1 MKKHIL
7 RLVSLVILAVFF
19 CVATPVHAEGE
30 ADTAANSFT
39 TSISITP
46 LSKVLTLESGKVYED
61 SFTVTNNGGED
72 MRIETYASPYSYV
85 YSETDDRY
93 NLGFNNENSY
103 TQISRWITF
112 RNASG
117 VYEEKPT
124 FTIAPNNS
132 LEIFYKIT
140 TPSSIPAGGQYAVIF
155 AHTLSATV
163 NASGIR
169 TEACPGIIVYGRSNE
184 GETIVDS
191 NISNPTIDRTEI
203 EIEEGGA
210 KKLLFKGDAKVKNTG
225 NTDFVASGRLKVT
238 GLFGDV
244 KYETSANDGKTSIIP
259 DAELN
264 VSDVWQETPDFGFFR
279 VTWTVEAGEKTE
291 SIERVFFLMSPIA
304 IIITIIVLTL
314 LIIGFIIL
322 IKKRKAHRSRN
333 AI

>member
-30 ADTAANSFT
+30 ADTAANSYT

-85 YSETDDRY
+85 YSEADDRY

-112 RNASG
+112 KNTSG
-117 VYEEKPT
+117 TYEEKPT
-124 FTIAPNNS
+124 FTIAPNSS

-155 AHTLSATV
+155 AHTLSASA
-163 NASGIR
+163 NASGIK

-191 NISNPTIDRTEI
+191 NISNLAVDRAEV
-203 EIEEGGA
+203 EIEEG
-210 KKLLFKGDAKVKNTG
+210 KFKNLFRGDSKVKNTG

-259 DAELN
+259 DVELT
-264 VSDVWQETPDFGFFR
+264 VSDAWKETPDFGFFR
-279 VTWTVEAGEKTE
+279 VTWTVEAGGKTE
-291 SIERVFFLMSPIA
+291 SIERVFFLMSPIV

-314 LIIGFIIL
+314 LIIGFIIF